1 MSEVTIEPT
10 HTEQGRTVHYCMDC
24 DYEYATDYVPPVG
37 HSLQQEIHS
46 PTCTEQGYTYNYCS
60 CGYHYNTDF
69 TEPLG
74 HTLSVEEVSPTC
86 NTEGY
91 KIADCSVCGYHYT
104 YDVVAPRGH
113 DMDTEQTFVSADT
126 DMAHT
131 TFTCKTCGLSYT
143 RDISYNEVYTGAYV
157 ENTNVLA
164 KGIDVSY
171 YNHSTDSKGNYLP
184 LDWELIKS
192 QGYDFAI
199 IRIGY
204 METQTKIFLDPTFE
218 MNYTGAKAAGLDVGA
233 YFASFAYSMEDV
245 KYEAIETLKVLEG
258 KQFEYP
264 IFFDIE
270 YDIQEKIDSKKLN
283 PADNN
288 PDFFTDICFYFI
300 NELQKNGYFAA
311 LYTNN
316 DWLTYNLDKDRLSQ
330 WFDIWYAR
338 YPISGNTVVN
348 EATWNFDLYGKQMAM
363 WQFSRT
369 GTVDGI
375 YDTAGKLMTFD
386 KSYAY
391 KDYPSIMKKYGLNG
405 YKPAKGT
412 TNLDGKFS
420 KGTAEQ
426 T

>member
-10 HTEQGRTVHYCMDC
+10 HTEQGRTVHYCMNC

-233 YFASFAYSMEDV
+233 YFYSCAYSIEDAECEV
-245 KYEAIETLKVLEG
+245 TAVLKELKD

-270 YDIQEKIDSKKLN
+270 YDLQSKDALEKLDFT
-283 PADNN
+283 NN
-288 PDFFTDICFYFI
+288 PDILTDICFTFI
-300 NELQKNGYFAA
+300 NGLQKNGYFAA
-311 LYTNN
+311 LYANN
-316 DWLTYNLDKDRLSQ
+316 NWLTYKLDKDRLSQ

-338 YPISGNTVVN
+338 YPISGKTVVN
-348 EATWNFDLYGKQMAM
+348 EATWNFNLYGKQMAM
-363 WQFSRT
+363 WQFSST

-386 KSYAY
+386 KNYAY

-405 YKPAKGT
+405 YKPAKDT